1 MCSPNHNLRITR
13 DKDKDILINHLRNHY
28 LLGIQIILPVR
39 RILSEERMYW
49 SGYESLV
56 SSDED
61 VRHSAL
67 YNLLKCLLRDSRKV
81 DMYSKILAC
90 RISDEC

>member
-1 MCSPNHNLRITR
+1 MCSPNHNFRITR
-13 DKDKDILINHLRNHY
+13 DKDKEILIKSIRNHY
-28 LLGIQIILPVR
+28 LLLIQIIRPVR
-39 RILSEERMYW
+39 ETLSDFNMPW
-49 SGYESLV
+49 SGYRDLV